1 MKILIVEDDP
11 EIARPIRDGLERMGF
26 FAEISRDGERGL
38 RLARS
43 GSFSVIVLDRML
55 PGLDGLEVCR
65 QLRAARV
72 NTPILMLT
80 ARDALTERVEGL
92 DAGADDYL
100 GKPFELRELV
110 ARIRALI
117 RRDQVVK
124 SAVIEVADLEI
135 DTRSHT
141 VRRAGVAISLT
152 VREYSLLVALASN
165 EGNILSRDVIFERV
179 WLNEDCSDNNLSV
192 HVRSL
197 RRKVDDGFEPKLIHT
212 VIGLGYTLRTT
223 PP

>member
-11 EIARPIRDGLERMGF
+11 EIARPIRDGLEHLGF

-43 GSFSVIVLDRML
+43 GSFSAIVLDRML

-65 QLRAARV
+65 QLRASRT
-72 NTPILMLT
+72 NTPIIMLT
-80 ARDALTERVEGL
+80 ARDAIPDRVEGL

-100 GKPFELRELV
+100 GKPFEFRELV

-124 SAVIEVADLEI
+124 SSVIEIADLEI
-135 DTRSHT
+135 DTRSQT
-141 VRRAGVAISLT
+141 VKRSGIVINLT

-165 EGNILSRDVIFERV
+165 EGHVLSREVIFERV

-197 RRKVDDGFEPKLIHT
+197 RRKVDDDFEPKLIHT
-212 VIGLGYTLRTT
+212 VVGLGYTLRTT
-223 PP
+223 AP